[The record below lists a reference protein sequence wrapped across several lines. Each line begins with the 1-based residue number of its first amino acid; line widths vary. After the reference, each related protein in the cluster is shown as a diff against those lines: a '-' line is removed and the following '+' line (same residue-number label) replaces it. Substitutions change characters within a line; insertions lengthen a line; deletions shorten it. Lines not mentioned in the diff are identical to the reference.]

1 MKPPLPI
8 EQARNSDL
16 RGSAAALARA
26 AQRAREVAMRTQ
38 TALVV
43 RRDGQLVHERV
54 GHTPEMPAT
63 SAEPGT
69 P

>member
-1 MKPPLPI
+1 MNPLRPI
-8 EQARNSDL
+8 DQARNSDL

-43 RRDGQLVHERV
+43 RRNGVLVHDRIID
-54 GHTPEMPAT
+54 TT
-63 SAEPGT
+63 GT
-69 P
+69 PVTPGKV

>member
-1 MKPPLPI
+1 MKPQLPI

-16 RGSAAALARA
+16 RGSAAALLRA

-43 RRDGQLVHERV
+43 RRNGVLVHDRIIEI
-54 GHTPEMPAT
+54 A
-63 SAEPGT
+63 GT
-69 P
+69 PVTPVKA

>member
-1 MKPPLPI
+1 MNPQLPI

-43 RRDGQLVHERV
+43 RRNGQLVHDRISDTA
-54 GHTPEMPAT
+54 GAPAT
-63 SAEPGT
+63 AGKA
-69 P
+69 

>member
-1 MKPPLPI
+1 MKQQIPI

-16 RGSAAALARA
+16 RGSAAALLRA

-43 RRDGQLVHERV
+43 RRNGQLMHDRITDTTGKTV
-54 GHTPEMPAT
+54 AT
-63 SAEPGT
+63 DKV
-69 P
+69 

>member
-1 MKPPLPI
+1 MNPLRPI

-16 RGSAAALARA
+16 RGSATALARA

-43 RRDGQLVHERV
+43 RRNGVLIHDRIID
-54 GHTPEMPAT
+54 TT
-63 SAEPGT
+63 GT
-69 P
+69 PVTPVKA

>member
-1 MKPPLPI
+1 MKPHLPI

-43 RRDGQLVHERV
+43 RRNGVLVHDRISEIAGRPV
-54 GHTPEMPAT
+54 TQGKA
-63 SAEPGT
+63 
-69 P
+69 

>member
-1 MKPPLPI
+1 MKPHLPI

-16 RGSAAALARA
+16 RGSAAALLRA

-43 RRDGQLVHERV
+43 RRNGVLVHDRISEI
-54 GHTPEMPAT
+54 A
-63 SAEPGT
+63 GT
-69 P
+69 PVTQGKA

>member
-1 MKPPLPI
+1 MKPQLPI

-16 RGSAAALARA
+16 RGSAAALLRA

-43 RRDGQLVHERV
+43 RRNGVLVHDRINEI
-54 GHTPEMPAT
+54 A
-63 SAEPGT
+63 GT
-69 P
+69 PVTQGKA